1 MPILSPDS
9 LYHIRYYHAIMLQ
22 CMLKRNDTM
31 KDYAII
37 AIAYNQ
43 TVRIYVASSTHLVEE
58 ARKIHDTW
66 PTATAALGRFLTV
79 SAMMGLMYKEGE
91 RITLRIKGDGP
102 VGTMLVESNHIG
114 EVRAEIQNP
123 HVYLKYED
131 GPKKGKLNVGQ
142 AVGRGFLHITKDLG
156 MKDFF
161 TSSSELQTGEIGD
174 DFTYY
179 FATSEQTPASVGVG
193 VLVDTDQTC
202 LASGGYILQLMP
214 NVSEETIS
222 SIESLIKTLPP
233 MSTLI
238 HEGKTPEEILSLLAN
253 NTEHILRKHP
263 ISYTCHCSKDG
274 FARSLSALDEE
285 TLHSLI
291 HEDGQA
297 EIECH
302 FCKKKYL
309 FSKDELQ
316 TIQISRKKV

>member
-1 MPILSPDS
+1 
-9 LYHIRYYHAIMLQ
+9 
-22 CMLKRNDTM
+22 M
-31 KDYAII
+31 KDYALI
-37 AIAYNQ
+37 ATAYQN

-102 VGTMLVESNHIG
+102 LGVMLVEANHLG
-114 EVRAEIQNP
+114 EVRGEIQNP

-131 GPKKGKLNVGQ
+131 GPKAGKLNVGA
-142 AVGRGFLHITKDLG
+142 AVGQGFLHITKDLG
-156 MKDFF
+156 MKDYF

-193 VLVDTDQTC
+193 VLVDTDQSC

-214 NVSEETIS
+214 DATEETIS
-222 SIESLIKTLPP
+222 HIESLIPKLPP

-238 HEGKTPEEILSLLAN
+238 HQGKTPEEILAILAEG
-253 NTEHILRKHP
+253 TEHILEKHD

-302 FCKKKYL
+302 FCKTKYL
-309 FSKDELQ
+309 FSKNELED
-316 TIQISRKKV
+316 IRVNRK